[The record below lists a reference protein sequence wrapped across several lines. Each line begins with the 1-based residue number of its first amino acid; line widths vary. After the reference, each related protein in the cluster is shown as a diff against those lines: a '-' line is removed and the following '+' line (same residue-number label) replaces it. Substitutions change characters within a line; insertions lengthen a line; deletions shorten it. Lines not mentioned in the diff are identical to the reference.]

1 MLSAPDTVAAQ
12 STGFYVTPAS
22 LAFSGTVGGSSPAT
36 QTVSL
41 SSNSPLLLQVFYA
54 TATTVSGGN
63 WLSVTPTSQFTP
75 ETLLVKADTAGMV
88 AGSYTGQISISA
100 PNLAPVMIPVILTL
114 EASQAARF
122 TLSPASLTFTGTA
135 GGANPAAQAVS
146 LTCNSPLLLQVFYAT
161 AATSSGGNWLSVTP
175 ASQFAPEVLTVKVT
189 NSGMAAGSYW
199 GQITVAAP
207 NAVTAVIAVR
217 LVLAAG
223 PSPGNGSLMASP
235 VSLSFTHPAGSG
247 AASAQAVTI
256 SASGGPGVYVI
267 ATPTRNWITVSAT
280 GVTTPFTLYVNIST
294 AGLRAGEHSGAIT
307 ITAPG
312 YNSQSISVRLVATA
326 PTYPTVSAVL
336 HAATAQPTA
345 AAPGLM
351 ISLYGT
357 NLGPAAGGAGRI
369 AGAVLETA
377 VSGTRVLF
385 DGVPAPLL
393 YVQANQINTIVPFSV
408 AGRASTTVQI
418 ERDGI
423 AHPVLTMDVH
433 DSAPGIFTSNNRGYG
448 QGSILNQDYTVNG
461 SYSPAARGSIVMVF
475 ATGGGQ
481 TSPPGIDGAVA
492 SAGVFPSLV
501 LPVRVYIDGRSAEV
515 LYAGPLPGS
524 VAGALQSNARVP
536 LGISTP
542 SATVVVTIGD
552 RTSRDAVTMAV
563 Y

>member
-1 MLSAPDTVAAQ
+1 VAQ

-22 LAFSGTVGGSSPAT
+22 LAFSGTAGGPNPAT
-36 QTVSL
+36 RTVSL
-41 SSNSPLLLQVFYA
+41 TSNSPLLLQVFYA
-54 TATTVSGGN
+54 AATTVSGGN

-75 ETLLVKADTAGMV
+75 ETLFVKVDTAGMA
-88 AGSYTGQISISA
+88 AGSYAGQINITA
-100 PNLAPVMIPVILTL
+100 PNLAPVTIPVALTV

-122 TLSPASLTFTGTA
+122 ILSPASLTFTGAA
-135 GGANPAAQAVS
+135 GGASPAAQTVS

-161 AATSSGGNWLSVTP
+161 ATTSSGGNWLSVTP
-175 ASQFAPEVLTVKVT
+175 ASQYAPEVLTVKVA
-189 NSGMAAGSYW
+189 SAGMAAGTYW
-199 GQITVAAP
+199 GQITITAP
-207 NAVTAVIAVR
+207 NAVTAVIAVQ

-223 PSPGNGSLMASP
+223 QLPTPGSLTASP
-235 VSLSFTHPAGSG
+235 SSLLFSHPAGSG
-247 AASAQAVTI
+247 AASSQAVAI
-256 SASGGPGVYVI
+256 SASGGAGVYVI

-294 AGLRAGEHSGAIT
+294 AGLGAGEHSGAIT

-312 YNSQSISVRLVATA
+312 YNSQSIGVRLVATA
-326 PTYPTVSAVL
+326 PAGPTVSAVL

-357 NLGPAAGGAGRI
+357 NLGPAAGVAGRI
-369 AGAVLETA
+369 TGGVLETA

-393 YVQANQINTIVPFSV
+393 YVQANQINAIVPFSV
-408 AGRASTTVQI
+408 AGKASTAVQL

-423 AHPVLTMDVH
+423 TYPMLTMDVH
-433 DSAPGIFTSNNRGYG
+433 DSAPGVFTSNNRGYG

-461 SYSPAARGSIVMVF
+461 PYSPAARGSVVMIF

-524 VAGALQSNARVP
+524 VAGSLQINARVP
-536 LGISTP
+536 MAISTP
-542 SATVVVTIGD
+542 SATVVITIGG
-552 RTSRDAVTMAV
+552 RASRDAVTMAV

>member
-1 MLSAPDTVAAQ
+1 MLSAPGRVAAQ

-22 LAFSGTVGGSSPAT
+22 LAFSGTAGGPSPAT

-41 SSNSPLLLQVFYA
+41 TSNSPLLLQVFYA
-54 TATTVSGGN
+54 AATTLSGGN

-75 ETLLVKADTAGMV
+75 ETLFVKVDTAGMA
-88 AGSYTGQISISA
+88 AGSYAGQISISA
-100 PNLAPVMIPVILTL
+100 PNLAPVTIPVSLTV

-122 TLSPASLTFTGTA
+122 TLSPAFLTFTGTA

-175 ASQFAPEVLTVKVT
+175 TSQFAPEVLTVRVAS
-189 NSGMAAGSYW
+189 SGMAAGSYW

-207 NAVTAVIAVR
+207 NAVTAIIAVR

-223 PSPGNGSLMASP
+223 PPPGPGSLTASP
-235 VSLSFTHPAGSG
+235 ATLSFTHPAGSG
-247 AASAQAVTI
+247 TATAQAVTI

-267 ATPTRNWITVSAT
+267 ATPARNWITVSAT
-280 GVTTPFTLYVNIST
+280 GVTTPLTLYVNVST
-294 AGLRAGEHSGAIT
+294 VGLGAGEHSGAVT

-326 PTYPTVSAVL
+326 PTGPTLGAVL

-357 NLGPAAGGAGRI
+357 NLGPAAGVAGRI
-369 AGAVLETA
+369 TGGVLETA
-377 VSGTRVLF
+377 VSGMRVLF

-393 YVQANQINTIVPFSV
+393 YVQASQINAIVPFSV
-408 AGRASTTVQI
+408 AGKASTAVQI
-418 ERDGI
+418 ERNGI
-423 AHPVLTMDVH
+423 AYPMLTMDVH
-433 DSAPGIFTSNNRGYG
+433 DSAPGVFTSNNRGYG

-461 SYSPAARGSIVMVF
+461 PYSPAARGSIVMIF

-492 SAGVFPSLV
+492 SAGVFPFLT
-501 LPVRVYIDGRSAEV
+501 LPVKVYIDGRSAEV

-524 VAGALQSNARVP
+524 VAGALQINARVP
-536 LGISTP
+536 MDISSP
-542 SATVVVTIGD
+542 SPTVVITVGG
-552 RTSRDAVTMAV
+552 RASQDAVTMAV